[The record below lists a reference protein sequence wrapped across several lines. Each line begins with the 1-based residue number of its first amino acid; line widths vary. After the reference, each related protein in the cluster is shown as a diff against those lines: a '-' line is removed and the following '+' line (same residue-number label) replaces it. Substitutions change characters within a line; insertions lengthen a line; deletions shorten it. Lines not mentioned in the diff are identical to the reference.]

1 MSNLTLPTQAT
12 MHEPK
17 LVELKLGSGSWAS
30 KAPSTVLA
38 NFNSSHNPLGV
49 KTEQVEYNYLWCS

>member
-1 MSNLTLPTQAT
+1 MLNLTLPTQAM

-17 LVELKLGSGSWAS
+17 LVELKLGSGSGAS

-49 KTEQVEYNYLWCS
+49 KIEQV

>member
-1 MSNLTLPTQAT
+1 

-17 LVELKLGSGSWAS
+17 LVELKLGSGSGAS

-38 NFNSSHNPLGV
+38 NFNSSDKSLGV
-49 KTEQVEYNYLWCS
+49 KIEQVKYNSSSISLVFTEFTQVPN

>member
-1 MSNLTLPTQAT
+1 MLNLTLPTQAM

-17 LVELKLGSGSWAS
+17 LVGLEVGTGSGPS
-30 KAPSTVLA
+30 KAPTTVLA

-49 KTEQVEYNYLWCS
+49 KIEQV

>member
-1 MSNLTLPTQAT
+1 MLNLTLPTQAT

-17 LVELKLGSGSWAS
+17 LVELKLGSGSGAS

-38 NFNSSHNPLGV
+38 NFNSSDKSLGV
-49 KTEQVEYNYLWCS
+49 KIEQV